1 MAGNDC
7 IPLFEDADRLTV
19 QCVEAVKGKRF
30 ITAVENFLSGPGMP
44 AAPQVGASDPVDG
57 SNIMA
62 AHCPAGA
69 KALGVS
75 TWDEEE
81 GGKTGCITE
90 GVVPVTAGANII
102 AGAIVAVGAEGKAVN
117 SAAEGTAAVIETGV
131 VANNNRIRWTQV
143 KPGAAAVK
151 VILKVAGNNTPLSV
165 KVAGEVITVEVATDG
180 AAKAISTAAQ
190 VIEAV
195 NKSAEASAKVL
206 AANGGASTG
215 AGVVV
220 AVTEA
225 EGTLAGGTSPTADCG
240 IAVSGALNGEDVY
253 VKLHC

>member
-30 ITAVENFLSGPGMP
+30 ITAVENLLSGPGMP

-57 SNIMA
+57 GNIMA

-69 KALGVS
+69 RALGVS
-75 TWDEEE
+75 TWDEET

-90 GVVPVTAGANII
+90 GVVPVTAGANIA
-102 AGAIVAVGAEGKAVN
+102 AGEVVAVGAEGKAVKA
-117 SAAEGTAAVIETGV
+117 AAEGTAAVLETGV
-131 VANNNRIRWTQV
+131 VANNNRIKWVQIA
-143 KPGAAAVK
+143 PGAAK
-151 VILKVAGNNTPLSV
+151 VEVVLAVAGANTPLSV
-165 KVAGEVITVEVATDG
+165 AVAGEVVTVTVGTDSES
-180 AAKAISTAAQ
+180 KALSTAAE
-190 VIEAV
+190 VIAAV
-195 NKSAEASAKVL
+195 NAHAEASTKVL

-215 AGVVV
+215 AGKVV
-220 AVTEA
+220 AVAKTA
-225 EGTLAGGTSPTADCG
+225 LVGGTSATADCG
-240 IAVSGALNGEDVY
+240 IAVSGALTNEDVY